1 LDFPNARVF
10 PDQNQL
16 TDRTSNPSN
25 RLVPL
30 VQISNHVDINPC
42 HPLDHHHHPGGNP
55 MMLEDVAMVFY
66 ENIGAWQKN
75 DLKTSLSLRKTGPE
89 NWVTCQAKFPSSTP
103 PFLD

>member
-1 LDFPNARVF
+1 
-10 PDQNQL
+10 
-16 TDRTSNPSN
+16 
-25 RLVPL
+25 
-30 VQISNHVDINPC
+30 
-42 HPLDHHHHPGGNP
+42 

-89 NWVTCQAKFPSSTP
+89 NWVTCQAKFPSSTH